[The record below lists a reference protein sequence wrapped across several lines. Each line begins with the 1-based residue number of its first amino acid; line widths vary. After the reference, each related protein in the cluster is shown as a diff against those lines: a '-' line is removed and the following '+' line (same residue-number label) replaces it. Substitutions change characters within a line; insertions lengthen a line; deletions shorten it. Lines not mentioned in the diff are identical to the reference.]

1 MKGILLLFL
10 FFIILIILLQGN
22 KCAMGDPNNSNF
34 DTQSFLQENPQF
46 QSEYEKKK
54 KNRESAK
61 RSKYSRGQDREMA
74 MNLDMKPSMGA
85 IMGAGTMEGLWD
97 GMMGALMGVEP
108 IRILFDQNIPYLQKS
123 INGNNKNEYLFLTC
137 LF

>member
-1 MKGILLLFL
+1 
-10 FFIILIILLQGN
+10 
-22 KCAMGDPNNSNF
+22 MGDPNNSNF

-85 IMGAGTMEGLWD
+85 IMGAVTMEGLWD
-97 GMMGALMGVEP
+97 EIRGALRGGGAHQDF
-108 IRILFDQNIPYLQKS
+108 I
-123 INGNNKNEYLFLTC
+123 
-137 LF
+137 